1 MRWILLIY
9 KVPSAPARHRIAV
22 WRKLKRLG
30 AVYLQK
36 SVAVLPDTAYLRD
49 ELLNLAHDIEN
60 FHGEATIVFT
70 RSIEKEEKM
79 VAKFREQTNKEYEK
93 IIARGNKLLEI
104 ISTRGKQRKIKELE
118 TALDE
123 LKQKLVEAQRRDYF
137 EAKKRREADRF
148 VRDCEER
155 YLWLL
160 RKA

>member
-9 KVPSAPARHRIAV
+9 KVPPAPARHRIAV

-60 FHGEATIVFT
+60 FHGEATIVFA

-93 IIARGNKLLEI
+93 IIARGDKLLEI

-118 TALDE
+118 TALDG

-137 EAKKRREADRF
+137 EAKKRGEADRF
-148 VRDCEER
+148 VCDCEER
-155 YLWLL
+155 YLRLL